1 MKMLSFKRLCK
12 MIAFACTMLLF
23 VSLGKAPAS
32 PRPKDDDDKK
42 SPAWGD
48 RGRRDDDD
56 RDRRRDDDDDR
67 DHVKKSATPPGLFI
81 TPKALKDAVQQDL
94 NPGLTLPYFSTN
106 YPNFVA
112 GEAVKAIVSPDGT
125 TLAILTAGM
134 NSLYFPNDDNLAN
147 PNLGKVDTAASTQ
160 FIFLYDVSGANK
172 TKPVLKQVIQQ
183 KNSHVGLVW
192 APNSQTLYAAGG
204 CDDAVYGYTKSGGSF
219 VPSATI
225 ALGHAPNGCVAN
237 AANQKGLGLSVEPN
251 VAGLAITAD
260 GGTLV
265 AANNYNDSIT
275 LINTATKAVV
285 PPDIDLRPFASGAP
299 NGTKGGTFPFSVVLK
314 GNIAYVGCDRD
325 REVVAVNIST
335 RKVVARISTDGNPN
349 GMTLSADGS
358 TLFVAQDNQDQVAVI
373 NTATNTI
380 THKVDTRGPWRL
392 DFPKNTTGAAP
403 TAVTIN
409 PFNKT
414 LYAVNA
420 GSNSIAVIPLTG
432 PWAFETTG
440 LLPTAYD
447 PTDVAFSADGRWMYI
462 VNGKNDTGPNP
473 LYGYGNMAVIQFKQ
487 VDPPETNA
495 QESLELNSNNQYQ
508 FQLEHATLV
517 SAEVPHDE
525 DIWDLTALVA
535 SNNGYTQKESESDE
549 KVMEF
554 LHSKIKH
561 VIYIVK
567 ENRTFDQILGDLH
580 NGSNGDPS
588 LALFGEGVTPSF
600 HRMARNFVTIDN
612 FMDPGDGSMDGWSWS
627 MRGRVTNTETI
638 TQQENYA
645 RVNRGL
651 SYEGEGQNRNIPS
664 NLNTTA
670 GRDFFFDPTGATTP
684 YSSAT
689 STLSGGTPNIL
700 AGDGDHAATDGPTG
714 YQQGYIFNAVLHA
727 GGTVRNYGWMAN
739 TPGKI
744 TDTGNLTTGNPISDP
759 FNQGK
764 IVQTTAANQLIFQ
777 NNFYDPYFRAYDQS
791 YPDVW
796 RFTEWNR
803 EFQQFV
809 KNGNLP
815 SLEMI
820 RGLSHDHTGNFS
832 TDLGGVNTPELQQ
845 ADNDYAVGLVV
856 QTVANSPYAKDT
868 LIIIIEDDSQDGA
881 DHVDS
886 HRATTYF
893 VGPYV
898 KQHSVVSTRYSQP
911 NVLRTIEDIFGT
923 EHINLNTYYA
933 RPMADLFDT
942 KSSGK
947 WTFSAVASTLLS
959 PILTKPIAPIASGG
973 GLGLDPKTVVF
984 ASGPQLKPTHD
995 SEYWAA
1001 RTRNF
1006 DFSGEDRVPK
1016 ELYNKILW
1024 EGIKGTAA
1032 PAVKTR
1038 FPKVDVKDDDDD
1050 GI

>member
-1 MKMLSFKRLCK
+1 MKMFRFKRLFK
-12 MIAFACTMLLF
+12 AIAFACTILLF
-23 VSLGKAPAS
+23 AGLGIARING
-32 PRPKDDDDKK
+32 RPD
-42 SPAWGD
+42 G
-48 RGRRDDDD
+48 DD
-56 RDRRRDDDDDR
+56 RDNDHGKYRNNDHDDR
-67 DHVKKSATPPGLFI
+67 DNDHNKTSQTPPGLFI

-94 NPGLTLPYFSTN
+94 NPGFALPYFSTN

-112 GEAVKAIVSPDGT
+112 GEAVKAVVSPDGK

-134 NSLYFPNDDNLAN
+134 NSLYFPNNDDLTN
-147 PNLGKVDTAASTQ
+147 PNLGKVDKAASTQ
-160 FIFLYDVSGANK
+160 FIFLYDVAGANK
-172 TKPVLKQVIQQ
+172 TKPVLKQVLQQ
-183 KNSHVGLVW
+183 TNAHVGLVW

-204 CDDAVYGYTKSGGSF
+204 CDDAVYVYSNGGAGF
-219 VPSATI
+219 MLSATI
-225 ALGHAPNGCVAN
+225 SLNHIPSPGGCGASGN
-237 AANQKGLGLSVEPN
+237 AGNQKGLGLSVEPN
-251 VAGLAITAD
+251 VAGLAISAD

-265 AANNYNDSIT
+265 AANNYNDSISI
-275 LINTATKAVV
+275 INTATKAVQEL
-285 PPDIDLRPFASGAP
+285 DLRPWASGAP
-299 NGTKGGTFPFSVVLK
+299 NGTKGGTFPYSVVLK
-314 GNIAYVGCDRD
+314 ATLAGNIAYVGSDRD
-325 REVVAVNIST
+325 REVVVVNIST
-335 RKVVARISTDGNPN
+335 QKVVTRISTDGNPN
-349 GMTLSADGS
+349 GMALSADGS
-358 TLFVAQDNQDQVAVI
+358 MLFVAQDNQDQVAVI
-373 NTATNTI
+373 DTATNMI
-380 THKVDTRGPWRL
+380 THKIDTRGPAQL
-392 DFPKNTTGAAP
+392 DFPPHTTGASP
-403 TAVTIN
+403 TAVAVN
-409 PFNKT
+409 AAKKT

-432 PWAFETTG
+432 PYAFNNVG

-447 PTDVAFSADGRWMYI
+447 PTDLAFSADGSWMYI

-473 LYGYGNMAVIQFKQ
+473 LYGYGNMSVITFKQ

-495 QESLELNSNNQYQ
+495 QESNELNSNNQYQ
-508 FQLEHATLV
+508 FQLEHATLL
-517 SAEVPHDE
+517 SAEVPDS
-525 DIWDLTALVA
+525 DDLWNLTSLVA
-535 SNNGYTQKESESDE
+535 SNNGYQQKESESDE
-549 KVMEF
+549 KVMAF

-561 VIYIVK
+561 VIYVVK

-638 TQQENYA
+638 SQQENYA

-664 NLNTTA
+664 NLNTTKE
-670 GRDFFFDPTGATTP
+670 RDLFFDPTGATTP
-684 YSSAT
+684 CTSAT
-689 STLSGGTPNIL
+689 SSLSGGTPNIL

-714 YQQGYIFNAVLHA
+714 YQQGYIFNAVLNA

-739 TPGKI
+739 TPGKV
-744 TDTGNLTTGNPISDP
+744 TDTGNLTTGTPISDP

-764 IVQTTAANQLIFQ
+764 VIQTTAANQLI
-777 NNFYDPYFRAYDQS
+777 NENGFYDPYFRAYDQS

-809 KNGNLP
+809 ANGNLP

-832 TDLGGVNTPELQQ
+832 TNVGGVNTPELQQ
-845 ADNDYAVGLVV
+845 ADNDYAVGLLV
-856 QTVANSPYAKDT
+856 QAVANSPYAKDT

-898 KQHSVVSTRYSQP
+898 KQRAVVSTFYSQP
-911 NVLRTIEDIFGT
+911 SVLRTIEDIFGT

-933 RPMADLFDT
+933 RPMADVFDV

-947 WTFSAVASTLLS
+947 WTFQAVASTLLT

-984 ASGPQLKPTHD
+984 AAGPQLKPTHD
-995 SEYWAA
+995 SQYWAA
-1001 RTRNF
+1001 KTINF

-1032 PAVKTR
+1032 PSAKTR
-1038 FPKVDVKDDDDD
+1038 FPKVAADNDDDND
-1050 GI
+1050 GQ